1 MAELEIPDSF
11 TRLRD
16 HRLTIVYHSVVDF
29 SFIRALLASE
39 EANSGAFIA
48 ASFSE
53 PILPELRGL
62 AKILVVSMSEA
73 CFVAATISAPENYR
87 KPTGEASL

>member
-1 MAELEIPDSF
+1 MAVGTTTTS
-11 TRLRD
+11 
-16 HRLTIVYHSVVDF
+16 
-29 SFIRALLASE
+29 
-39 EANSGAFIA
+39 AFIA

-62 AKILVVSMSEA
+62 AKIPVVSMSEA
-73 CFVAATISAPENYR
+73 CFVTAIISAPENYR

>member
-1 MAELEIPDSF
+1 MNIWYQSTLDCAQHPNYAKALAAHFGKI
-11 TRLRD
+11 
-16 HRLTIVYHSVVDF
+16 
-29 SFIRALLASE
+29 ALLASE
-39 EANSGAFIA
+39 EANSGAMIA

-62 AKILVVSMSEA
+62 AKIPVVSMSEA